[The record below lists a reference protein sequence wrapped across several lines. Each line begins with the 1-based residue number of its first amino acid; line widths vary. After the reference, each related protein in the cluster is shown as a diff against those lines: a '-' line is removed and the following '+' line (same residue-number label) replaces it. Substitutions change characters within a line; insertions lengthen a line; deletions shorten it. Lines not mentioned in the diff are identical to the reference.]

1 MNGVNRLRILIVEDE
16 KEIAD
21 GLEAVLIK
29 EGYQVD
35 VVYDGLSGL
44 DNILSKIYD
53 LVLLD
58 LMLPKL
64 NGIDVL
70 KNARREGNNIPV
82 ILLTAKSQIED
93 KISGLDHGADD
104 YITKPFDVGEL
115 LARIRART
123 RLDKNTDC
131 GQLSFGNVWLDQ
143 ATQKLG
149 TDLNSIKL
157 GNKEYQLMEYFM
169 RNRGQILT
177 KDMLIMKVWGPENEA
192 EYNNLEV
199 YISFL
204 RKKLRFVKANTSIK
218 TTKGVGYS
226 LEEEKKDG

>member
-1 MNGVNRLRILIVEDE
+1 MNRLRILIVEDE

-21 GLEAVLIK
+21 GLEAVLVK

-58 LMLPKL
+58 IMLPKL

-123 RLDKNTDC
+123 RLDKNTDS

-143 ATQKLG
+143 TTQKLG

-204 RKKLRFVKANTSIK
+204 RKKLRFVKANTGIK

-226 LEEEKKDG
+226 LEEERKDG

>member
-1 MNGVNRLRILIVEDE
+1 MNRLRILIVEDE